1 MDKEEN
7 TRQYQNF
14 RALQTRL
21 IFQRGTERSEVSRE
35 SRECCTIIQAKG
47 GKTLKD
53 IGMVNSAKGILGMK

>member
-1 MDKEEN
+1 MDIEGN

-21 IFQRGTERSEVSRE
+21 IFQRGTDRSEVTRE
-35 SRECCTIIQAKG
+35 SRECSTIIQAKG
-47 GKTLKD
+47 EKMLKD